1 MARSNRILAIDIG
14 AASIKVAEFEFKQ
27 DHPVLCG
34 YDQREYDEEL
44 TDESRRFLIAGLLR
58 QILVE
63 NSFQARKAVVGVS
76 GQSALTRFVK
86 LPPVADE
93 EHRVRQIVE
102 FEAQQVVPFSMD
114 EVLWDYQLIGTEDED
129 ELEVMF
135 VVIKNEIVAQITD
148 AICGLGLELQLV
160 DVAPVASYNA
170 ARANHIGDDECAM
183 VLNIGARSTNLLFAD
198 KSRFFCRTIPIAGH
212 TITQQIAKEF
222 QITFAEAEELKRR
235 HGFVA
240 LGGAYEEPE
249 SEVATA
255 VSKIVRTVMARL
267 HGEINRSINVYRS
280 QHKGK
285 RPTAMHLTGG
295 SSIMAYT
302 DQFFAEKLRMN
313 VSYLNPF
320 GVVSLA
326 PDVDSGNLQEKAHM
340 FSEVIGLA
348 LRYRV
353 QCPVEVSLVPKTIRR
368 EQDFNKRKPYLAA
381 AMVAVLLI
389 PLVSWLVNRAKA
401 DLYSLTYDKLQT
413 QLQTLDANNKEI
425 KREQSATEEFKD
437 EYQQVAELLRKR
449 QVWPSVLEHLEGLRP
464 TDVWFDAIEPVR
476 KTDNDSDEETGR
488 PDQRQPTGPSYDFLS
503 RPPEDNRGSDKPQA
517 PKNTAVY
524 EAIRIHGNAIQIKG
538 LDPSHGQDPAEGGT
552 SVPEESRQ
560 AVELEFLRSLRRS
573 PLFQEDQDTT
583 KIIRYEPP
591 ETFLNFSRFVIRAEF
606 DSSLDL
612 RVQK

>member
-1 MARSNRILAIDIG
+1 MPRSNRILAIDIG
-14 AASIKVAEFEFKQ
+14 AASIKVAEFDFKQ
-27 DHPVLCG
+27 DQPVLCG
-34 YDQREYDEEL
+34 YDHREYDEEL
-44 TDESRRFLIAGLLR
+44 NDESRRFLIAGLLR

-102 FEAQQVVPFSMD
+102 FEAQQNVPFSMD
-114 EVLWDYQLIGTEDED
+114 EVLWDYQLIGTGDED

-135 VVIKNEIVAQITD
+135 VVIKNEIVTQITN
-148 AICGLGLELQLV
+148 AVCGLGLELQLV

-198 KSRFFCRTIPIAGH
+198 RERFFCRTIPIAGH

-222 QITFAEAEELKRR
+222 QINFEEAEELKRR

-285 RPTAMHLTGG
+285 RPTALYLTGG

-320 GVVSLA
+320 GIVSLA
-326 PDVDSGNLQEKAHM
+326 ENVDSGNLQEKAHM

-353 QCPVEVSLVPKTIRR
+353 QCPVEISLVPKSIRR

-381 AMVAVLLI
+381 AMVAALLI

-413 QLQTLDANNKEI
+413 QLQTLDDNNKEI
-425 KREQSATEEFKD
+425 KREQSRTQELVE
-437 EYQQVAELLRKR
+437 EYQQVAELLEKRKI
-449 QVWPSVLEHLEGLRP
+449 WPSMFQQLEKIRP
-464 TDVWFDAIEPVR
+464 EDVWFDAIEPVR
-476 KTDNDSDEETGR
+476 KSGEDEESDRTDR
-488 PDQRQPTGPSYDFLS
+488 RQSAGPSYDFLS
-503 RPPEDNRGSDKPQA
+503 RPPEKSDSERKSS
-517 PKNTAVY
+517 PKDTAVY
-524 EAIRIHGNAIQIKG
+524 EALHIHGNAIQIKG
-538 LDPSHGQDPAEGGT
+538 IDPSHAENNDQDSSET
-552 SVPEESRQ
+552 EESRQ
-560 AVELEFLRSLRRS
+560 AVELELLRALRQS
-573 PLFQEDQDTT
+573 PLFKEDADAT

-606 DSSLDL
+606 ETPQDM
-612 RVQK
+612 RTKK

>member
-1 MARSNRILAIDIG
+1 MPRSNRILAIDIG
-14 AASIKVAEFEFKQ
+14 AASIKVAEFDFKQ

-44 TDESRRFLIAGLLR
+44 NDESRRFLIAGLLR
-58 QILVE
+58 QMLVE

-102 FEAQQVVPFSMD
+102 FEAQQNVPFSMD
-114 EVLWDYQLIGTEDED
+114 EVLWDYQLIGTGDED

-135 VVIKNEIVAQITD
+135 VVIKNEIVTQITQ
-148 AICGLGLELQLV
+148 AVCGLGLELQLV

-198 KSRFFCRTIPIAGH
+198 QARFFCRTIPIAGH

-222 QITFAEAEELKRR
+222 QINFEEAEELKRR

-285 RPTAMHLTGG
+285 RPTALYLTGG

-320 GVVSLA
+320 GIVSLA
-326 PDVDSGNLQEKAHM
+326 ENVDSGNLQEKAHM

-353 QCPVEVSLVPKTIRR
+353 QCPVEVSLVPKSIRR

-389 PLVSWLVNRAKA
+389 PLVSWLVKRAKA

-425 KREQSATEEFKD
+425 KREQSRTKELVEEY
-437 EYQQVAELLRKR
+437 EQVATLLEKRK
-449 QVWPSVLEHLEGLRP
+449 VWPSTFNQLERLRP
-464 TDVWFDAIEPVR
+464 DDVWFDAVTPIR
-476 KTDNDSDEETGR
+476 KSDNGEKNPR
-488 PDQRQPTGPSYDFLS
+488 PERRQSAGPAYDFFS
-503 RPPEDNRGSDKPQA
+503 QPPEKTASNRASSPEDA
-517 PKNTAVY
+517 AVY
-524 EAIRIHGNAIQIKG
+524 EALHIHGNAIQIKG
-538 LDPSHGQDPAEGGT
+538 LDPSHGQHNGGGSSAT
-552 SVPEESRQ
+552 TDSRQ
-560 AVELEFLRSLRRS
+560 TVELEFLRALRQS
-573 PLFQEDQDTT
+573 PLFKEDSDAT

-606 DSSLDL
+606 ETPQDL
-612 RVQK
+612 RTEK